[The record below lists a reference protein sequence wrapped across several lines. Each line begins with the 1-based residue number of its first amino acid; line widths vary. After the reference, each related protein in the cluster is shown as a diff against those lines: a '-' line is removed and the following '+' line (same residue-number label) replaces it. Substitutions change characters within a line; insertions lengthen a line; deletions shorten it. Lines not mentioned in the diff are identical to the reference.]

1 MVNLTTKLRNEQRR
15 KNYILL
21 AENHYLQGDKEKAIH
36 FYNKSIEFKGLKEED
51 IEILFNIALIYDELN
66 LPLDSKDAYN
76 RILKLDPTNPGAYYG
91 IAIMEEQLGNDD
103 MAIYR
108 YQQAIKSD
116 PEYDRAYF
124 FLANLYDKLG
134 MKDLAI
140 DHYEKVLKLVPDDY
154 HAYNNLGSIYEEMGE
169 YKKAFEMFRKSIEI
183 YPYFYKSKFNLGVV
197 YKRLGNNKMALKN
210 YYASLDLSESY
221 HFTYLNI
228 SAIYIEE
235 KEYEKSIE
243 ILTHGIESNKEADV
257 LYYNRACCYAILGME
272 EEAISDIEES
282 LSYNPNAIDWV
293 KKDKDFKSLYSN
305 NKFIDLLKEYHE

>member
-1 MVNLTTKLRNEQRR
+1 MSNHLRDEQRR

-21 AENHYLQGDKEKAIH
+21 AENNYLQDDKEKAIH
-36 FYNKSIEFKGLKEED
+36 FYNKSLEFKGLKEED

-66 LPLDSKDAYN
+66 MPLDSKNTYD
-76 RILKLDPTNPGAYYG
+76 RILKLDSTNPGAYYG

-103 MAIYR
+103 KAIYC

-116 PEYDRAYF
+116 SKYDRAYF
-124 FLANLYDKLG
+124 FLANLYDKLDN
-134 MKDLAI
+134 KDLAI
-140 DHYEKVLKLVPDDY
+140 EYYEKVIKLVADDY

-169 YKKAFEMFRKSIEI
+169 YNKAFDMFRKSIEI

-221 HFTYLNI
+221 HYTYLNI

-235 KEYEKSIE
+235 KQYEKSIQ
-243 ILTHGIESNKEADV
+243 ILTDGIQSNKEADV
-257 LYYNRACCYAILGME
+257 LHYNRACCHAILGME

-282 LSYNPNAIDWV
+282 LRLNPHSLEWV
-293 KKDKDFKSLYSN
+293 IQDKDFKNLRNN
-305 NKFIDLLKEYHE
+305 NKFIELLKEI